1 MKYRVEKTLSQRS
14 TVSSLPE
21 EVSGSLLV
29 GEEPTAIWETGHSR
43 YGHDRC
49 SLFPAVHDGHR
60 VWVLRRRWCAA
71 DGYSACGVS
80 EEILPF
86 EVGKELLAG
95 RGIYDIP
102 DFFPVEKGES

>member
-1 MKYRVEKTLSQRS
+1 
-14 TVSSLPE
+14 
-21 EVSGSLLV
+21 
-29 GEEPTAIWETGHSR
+29 
-43 YGHDRC
+43 
-49 SLFPAVHDGHR
+49 

-86 EVGKELLAG
+86 EVGKELLMG
-95 RGIYDIP
+95 HGIYNIP